1 MPNLNITQ
9 IPAPRV
15 PFLDERS
22 GLISREWY
30 LFFQNIFILTG
41 SGSNATTLEELQLGP
56 PTQPGV
62 TSVTGVPPVV
72 SSGGATPAISMPA
85 ATSDD
90 NGYLTSTDWNTF
102 NNKGTV
108 SSVSVV
114 SANGLAG
121 TVATATTTP
130 AVTLSTTVTGVL
142 KGDGT
147 AISAATSGTDY
158 APATSGTSILYG
170 SGAGGFSNVTIGTGV
185 AFAAGTLSATGSG
198 GTVTS
203 VTGTAP
209 VVSSGGATPAIS
221 IAAATTSVNGYLTS
235 TDWNTFNGKGSGS
248 VTSVAQ
254 SFTGGLISV
263 AGSPITTS
271 GTLALTVAGTSGGI
285 PYFSSGTTWATSAAL
300 AANALV
306 LGGGAG
312 AAPATT
318 TTGTGVVTALGVN
331 TGTAGAFVVDGGA
344 LGTPASGTLTNA
356 TGLPLTTGV
365 TGNLPVTN
373 LNSGTSAS
381 ASTFWRGDATWA
393 TPPDVDTGITQLT
406 GGVTAGPGNG
416 SQVATVVT
424 NANLT
429 GDVTSVGNA
438 TTLTNAP
445 VIAKVLTGYVS
456 GAGTVAATDSILQAI
471 QKLNGNDATNANLT
485 GAVTSV
491 GNATLLGSFTTA
503 QLLAAV
509 TGETGTGAVVFGTSP
524 TLVSPALGTPAS
536 GVVTNLTGTA
546 SININGTVGATTPAT
561 GAFTTLNASGT
572 TKIGTTG
579 TNGVLDLARTSDG
592 ATISTFKTDGTS
604 GIINSAIST
613 TFQINTAVKMHINSS
628 GNVGIG
634 TTSPAVT
641 LDVMESAVNSSVMTL
656 GTASGMFSMRASTRS
671 YGLFAGVIY
680 ATGDAWMQVGR
691 SDGTP
696 TAYNLL
702 LQPSGGNV
710 GIGTSSPTTT
720 LAVAG
725 TLSATGKITTG
736 VTGAGFPGS
745 TSGTATIV
753 APAVAGT
760 PTLTL
765 PTLTGTVGLAT
776 RTVQVFTSGSGTYTT
791 PTGCKAIFIR
801 CVGAGGGG
809 AGGNASYNAGQQG
822 AAGGNTTFGSLT
834 ASGGG
839 AGLANATAGIGG
851 AASGGD
857 VNVTGG
863 GAAGACSGSGRAGNN
878 GGNSAFGAGAGGGGD
893 GQPASTPSFGGGGGS
908 GGASGAAVFGG
919 GAGAGGYVE
928 KLISSPSA
936 TYSYAVG
943 AGGAAGSNS
952 VTGTPSAGGGGLII
966 VTESY

>member
-344 LGTPASGTLTNA
+344 LGTPASG
-356 TGLPLTTGV
+356 
-365 TGNLPVTN
+365 
-373 LNSGTSAS
+373 
-381 ASTFWRGDATWA
+381 
-393 TPPDVDTGITQLT
+393 
-406 GGVTAGPGNG
+406 
-416 SQVATVVT
+416 
-424 NANLT
+424 
-429 GDVTSVGNA
+429 
-438 TTLTNAP
+438 
-445 VIAKVLTGYVS
+445 
-456 GAGTVAATDSILQAI
+456 
-471 QKLNGNDATNANLT
+471 
-485 GAVTSV
+485 
-491 GNATLLGSFTTA
+491 
-503 QLLAAV
+503 
-509 TGETGTGAVVFGTSP
+509 
-524 TLVSPALGTPAS
+524 
-536 GVVTNLTGTA
+536 VVTNLTGTA

-561 GAFTTLNASGT
+561 GAFTTLSATGVATFAAGT
-572 TKIGTTG
+572 VALPSIT
-579 TNGVLDLARTSDG
+579 
-592 ATISTFKTDGTS
+592 TS
-604 GIINSAIST
+604 GDTNTGIYFPAADTVAVST
-613 TFQINTAVKMHINSS
+613 GGTERMRINSS
-628 GNVGIG
+628 GKVLVG
-634 TTSPAVT
+634 TTT
-641 LDVMESAVNSSVMTL
+641 D
-656 GTASGMFSMRASTRS
+656 
-671 YGLFAGVIY
+671 
-680 ATGDAWMQVGR
+680 
-691 SDGTP
+691 
-696 TAYNLL
+696 
-702 LQPSGGNV
+702 
-710 GIGTSSPTTT
+710 
-720 LAVAG
+720 
-725 TLSATGKITTG
+725 TG
-736 VTGAGFPGS
+736 VTVQIASNANAQTAAVIPTVRLTNLDTTAVLGDVVGSFEFYSIDASDPNVVTGFMRNVAEDAGVNY
-745 TSGTATIV
+745 A
-753 APAVAGT
+753 
-760 PTLTL
+760 L
-765 PTLTGTVGLAT
+765 
-776 RTVQVFTSGSGTYTT
+776 
-791 PTGCKAIFIR
+791 
-801 CVGAGGGG
+801 
-809 AGGNASYNAGQQG
+809 
-822 AAGGNTTFGSLT
+822 TFGSD
-834 ASGGG
+834 ASTERMRITSNG
-839 AGLANATAGIGG
+839 ALLIANSG
-851 AASGGD
+851 A
-857 VNVTGG
+857 VN
-863 GAAGACSGSGRAGNN
+863 GSPSLWVAN
-878 GGNSAFGAGAGGGGD
+878 GGITAIFGAD
-893 GQPASTPSFGGGGGS
+893 SNFKTLTDSTTKLARIGFPHYLTSEESCNLCVLSSSSTANSITFGGGT
-908 GGASGAAVFGG
+908 ANFNAAT
-919 GAGAGGYVE
+919 
-928 KLISSPSA
+928 LISFYTAANNTTVTGTLVATVNANGFAVGTVAASA
-936 TYSYAVG
+936 NVRIRVNGNYSDITGTTHVQYLDYTHTQTATNANQFRGISSIPTLANSTFTNTTATG
-943 AGGAAGSNS
+943 AGGALVGFYSTPGVS
-952 VTGTPSAGGGGLII
+952 GTGTVTGITGVYSQLRNSSTAIVTDMVAYQTSFVNSGGGTVTNTFGFKASATTVGTNNYGFHGGIAAATGDWNLYMAGTAQNYLLGVTGIGITPSSTAALTLAAGTTGVASLRIPHGAAPTSPVNGDMWTTTAGLYVRINGST
-966 VTESY
+966 VGPLT